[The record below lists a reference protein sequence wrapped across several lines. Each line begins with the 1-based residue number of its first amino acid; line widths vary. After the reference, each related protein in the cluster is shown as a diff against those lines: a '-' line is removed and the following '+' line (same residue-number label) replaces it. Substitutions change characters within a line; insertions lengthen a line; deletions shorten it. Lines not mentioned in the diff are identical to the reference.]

1 MILCGIFLL
10 LLVANC
16 FFEVVDVCFGHLQKL
31 NFDKIGSHFVLLLMV
46 LRLFSESF
54 PPSSSRR
61 QLQESPVEQEGNNT
75 GATLENL
82 SHWMVK
88 KHKNCPP
95 SPGNILFLFFAS
107 LASQMHF
114 GSIVSTQSKNN
125 QNQLSQEIALVLV
138 VAAMAAAA
146 AAAVLLC

>member
-1 MILCGIFLL
+1 M
-10 LLVANC
+10 LVAKI
-16 FFEVVDVCFGHLQKL
+16 FFEDVDDCFGHLQKL
-31 NFDKIGSHFVLLLMV
+31 NFDKIGSHFVLLMV

-75 GATLENL
+75 GATLKNL
-82 SHWMVK
+82 SHWMEK

-95 SPGNILFLFFAS
+95 SPGNILLLYFAS

-114 GSIVSTQSKNN
+114 GSIVSTLSNNN
-125 QNQLSQEIALVLV
+125 QN
-138 VAAMAAAA
+138 
-146 AAAVLLC
+146 